1 MATEFR
7 QELALVKG
15 ASHAF
20 DRAAFLAGTLTPV
33 YCGSALNNFGVREL
47 LDAFAAH
54 APLPGS
60 RAAVTRVVE
69 PQEPQFSGFVFKIQ
83 ANMDPQHRDRIA
95 FLRICSGK
103 YKAGMRMHNVRLKK
117 DIQVRQALTFM
128 AGQREQVDEAYP
140 GDILGLHNHGSI
152 QIGDT
157 FTQGE
162 DLKFK
167 GIPHFAPELFQS
179 VRSADPLKMKAL
191 QKGLIEL
198 SEEGATQ
205 IFKPLKDNRLIL
217 GAIGILQFDVIAHR
231 LRHEYGVDCV
241 YDAIAVSTARWIEC
255 ADAVLLKAFE
265 AKTYEHLALDGGNK
279 LAYLAPTQVNLQL
292 TQERWPDIQF
302 LAIREQ

>member
-1 MATEFR
+1 
-7 QELALVKG
+7 
-15 ASHAF
+15 
-20 DRAAFLAGTLTPV
+20 
-33 YCGSALNNFGVREL
+33 
-47 LDAFAAH
+47 
-54 APLPGS
+54 
-60 RAAVTRVVE
+60 
-69 PQEPQFSGFVFKIQ
+69 
-83 ANMDPQHRDRIA
+83 
-95 FLRICSGK
+95 
-103 YKAGMRMHNVRLKK
+103 
-117 DIQVRQALTFM
+117 
-128 AGQREQVDEAYP
+128 
-140 GDILGLHNHGSI
+140 
-152 QIGDT
+152 
-157 FTQGE
+157 
-162 DLKFK
+162 
-167 GIPHFAPELFQS
+167 HFAPELFQS

-265 AKTYEHLALDGGNK
+265 AKAYEHLALDGGNK

-302 LAIREQ
+302 